1 MGSLHSQL
9 KSGAHR
15 HFGQGARLLK
25 RIVINAISGGWHVDL
40 GPFRIGSWLLHKTWR
55 NLTFTS
61 TFTFCQ
67 IDIYILVNRH
77 LHPHLQSTPDGS
89 KPTFTWVILIPGDD
103 AEADIHPEGLLRR
116 LPPRQGAVRSY
127 TVARVRAAH
136 AGVIL
141 QGLDAGAVRGDH
153 DAEVHS
159 LHQRGAGRHL
169 LY

>member
-25 RIVINAISGGWHVDL
+25 RMVINAIYGGWHVDL

-55 NLTFTS
+55 ILTFTS

-89 KPTFTWVILIPGDD
+89 KPTFTWAISLPGTHTELCTCTPWTPLPNRTVCCQNFWVNIFGNKWLIRT
-103 AEADIHPEGLLRR
+103 LLK
-116 LPPRQGAVRSY
+116 
-127 TVARVRAAH
+127 
-136 AGVIL
+136 
-141 QGLDAGAVRGDH
+141 
-153 DAEVHS
+153 
-159 LHQRGAGRHL
+159 GRENRKFHL
-169 LY
+169 ANELI